1 MLLSLKIVKAIEQE
15 IKAQEQFIKSLENQE
30 KNYKK
35 DLSDNKVEVQK
46 SIDYYKKILK
56 DAA

>member
-35 DLSDNKVEVQK
+35 DLSDYKVEVQK